1 MASIAALE
9 AKKDVVEEIKTLI
22 QESHSFVVIDYK
34 GLTVAEDTQMRNK
47 YREAGCKYKVLK
59 NRLVKIALNELGY
72 TEFDHLLEGPTAIAF
87 GMTDAVAPAK
97 IALSVTTDTKKTVI
111 KCGMVDKA
119 FLDVEGVKALATL
132 PPREVLVAKL
142 LGMLQSPIAGFVR
155 VLNGPV
161 SGLARVLNA
170 ISEKKGA

>member
-1 MASIAALE
+1 MASAIE
-9 AKKDVVEEIKTLI
+9 QKKDVVEEIKSLI
-22 QESHSFVVIDYK
+22 QQSHSFVVVDYK

-47 YREAGCKYKVLK
+47 YREAGCVYKVLK
-59 NRLVKIALNELGY
+59 NRLVKIALNDLGY
-72 TEFDHLLEGPTAIAF
+72 TQYDHLLEGPTAIAF
-87 GMTDAVAPAK
+87 GMSDAVAPAK
-97 IALSVTTDTKKTVI
+97 IAMAIMNDTKKTAV
-111 KCGMVDKA
+111 KCGMVDGA

-142 LGMLQSPIAGFVR
+142 LGMLQSPITGFVR